1 MVERYLRQ
9 SPLANLELAARA
21 AGPASAAGVKLSD
34 GGFLGQLVLRG
45 SGDGPFRMAAVA
57 ALMTALPLEPN
68 RVSEREGIRV
78 LWLGPDEWLI
88 VTDEEKVAGLV
99 RGLIEQLAGQSFAL
113 ADVSEARAVIGLA
126 GAAARDVL
134 SQGTA
139 IDLHPRAFAPGHAA
153 QTLLA
158 RVPVILHQR
167 DAEPR
172 YDIYVQRSLAEY
184 LWSWL
189 EDAAQDCG
197 VAVVEG

>member
-1 MVERYLRQ
+1 MAERYLRQ
-9 SPLANLELAARA
+9 SPLANLQLAARA
-21 AGPASAAGVKLSD
+21 AGAESKAGVKLSD
-34 GGFLGQLVLRG
+34 GGFQGQLVLRG

-88 VTDEEKVAGLV
+88 VSAEEKAAGLV

-126 GAAARDVL
+126 GTSARDVL
-134 SQGTA
+134 SQGMA
-139 IDLHPRAFAPGHAA
+139 LDLHPRAMATGQVA

-158 RVPVILHQR
+158 RVPIILHQR
-167 DAEPR
+167 SAEPR